1 MQEGGGV
8 TDDEAGA
15 PAVESLAAGQSQF
28 QRYTGHSFDAP
39 PVLFTKTV
47 VRAAVR
53 KALVRVRG
61 AGGERIVVCCK
72 DTALEVLRDTGDG
85 LQLLFE
91 ECVFGAVWALQA
103 LPLDVL
109 ATRPRQALP
118 PWLPHGGCDQVCSL
132 AALCPTL
139 RPWCPARRGCVCIDG
154 VPVLHTWRLA
164 CPPACRAH
172 GTVRSL
178 ACRTS

>member
-1 MQEGGGV
+1 MQAGAGPAMQEGA

-15 PAVESLAAGQSQF
+15 TADESLAAGQSQF

-139 RPWCPARRGCVCIDG
+139 RPWCPARRGCRCSTPG
-154 VPVLHTWRLA
+154 ASRA
-164 CPPACRAH
+164 RPACRAH
-172 GTVRSL
+172 GTVRYL